1 MIVSVG
7 EVVWDI
13 FADKQVLGG
22 APINVAYH
30 LNSLHMDVQIVTRVG
45 IDVLGNETMDKISS
59 LGLSLDGVQKDD
71 QLPTG
76 KVNVIVDEH
85 NEPHFDIV
93 APAAW
98 DNISLGEAEQLV
110 GDLSF
115 SLVFG
120 TLAQRDERT
129 RKVIRA
135 LWAKAS
141 TRFYD
146 VNLRPPFTTKEL
158 VLDSLKVAD
167 IVKVNSDE
175 LVTIAGWNAI
185 DASDKKTA
193 AQSLLSKYNIT
204 AVVVTEGKDG
214 AWLVTADGFYS
225 HVAPSVTVADT
236 VGAGDA
242 FFATLIEGYLKGRE
256 WPDCL
261 ARANKRGGYVA
272 SQHGATPSMPD

>member
-30 LNSLHMDVQIVTRVG
+30 LNSLHMDVQIITRVG
-45 IDVLGNETMDKISS
+45 TDALGDKTLDKLAS
-59 LGLSLDGVQKDD
+59 LGLSLDGVQKDN

-76 KVNVIVDEH
+76 TVNVTVDEH

-93 APAAW
+93 APVAW
-98 DNISLGEAEQLV
+98 DNISLDDAEKVV
-110 GDLSF
+110 GDSTF

-129 RKVIRA
+129 RKVIHA
-135 LWAKAS
+135 LWDKSS

-167 IVKVNSDE
+167 IVKVNGYE
-175 LVTIAGWNAI
+175 LVTIAEWNAI
-185 DASDKKTA
+185 DSSDKKTA
-193 AQSLLSKYNIT
+193 AQLLLNKYKII

-214 AWLVTADGFYS
+214 AWLVTVDGFYS
-225 HVAPSVTVADT
+225 NTAPAVTVADT